1 MPGEDLAATGKAA
14 LDSGRWAEARAAFE
28 AALSEGETA
37 EVLDGL
43 GEALWWLGEP
53 LAAVEHRER
62 AYVAFR
68 RAGEGARAAHT
79 ALSVCTTYLANFG
92 NGAAAAG
99 WLARAESAVSGA
111 EAEALQ
117 GWFWLMAAYLCPDG
131 DEACEQLRRAH
142 AVARDIGDVD
152 LELTALSDLGGRLVY
167 GGRVAEGLPMID
179 QALAGCLAGEG
190 ERLETVVWAAC
201 TMLGACE
208 VAGDIERAMQWLRVI
223 DEFTD
228 RYACPFVY
236 ATCRTHYSA
245 LLLAKGRWAQ
255 AERELAAA
263 IRMSGRA
270 GPLPHA
276 LAMARLADLRLSQ
289 GRVEEA
295 EVLLGDC
302 DDVVIAAKVALARG
316 QADSAATLLRGC
328 IGPGMGASACASALL
343 LLVEAELAAGR
354 PDAAEAAQEQL
365 AQLAV
370 SPPPTDV
377 AAANAATAAGHV
389 AAARGDT
396 DEACAR
402 YRAALR
408 ILARLD
414 LPLEAAKVRLALA
427 RSLAGP
433 HPEMAAGEAR
443 AALGVFEDAGATP
456 LADAAAALLRSLGSR
471 GRRAPRRPGV
481 LTAREDEVLR
491 LVGLGL
497 SNPEIAQR
505 LFISRKTA
513 SHHVSRVLSKLGL
526 RNRAEAVAYVSRL
539 PGRDG

>member
-1 MPGEDLAATGKAA
+1 MPGEESVAAGRAA
-14 LDSGRWAEARAAFE
+14 LEAGRWSDARAAFE
-28 AALSEGETA
+28 AALAEQESA
-37 EVLDGL
+37 EVLEGL

-53 LAAVEHRER
+53 QAAVEHRER

-68 RAGEGARAAHT
+68 RAGDGARAAHT

-99 WLARAESAVSGA
+99 WLARAESAVSGEPA
-111 EAEALQ
+111 EPLQ
-117 GWFWLMAAYLCPDG
+117 GWFWLMAAYLSPDA
-131 DEACEQLRRAH
+131 EAACELLRRAH
-142 AVARDIGDVD
+142 VVARDTGDVD
-152 LELTALSDLGGRLVY
+152 LELTALSDLGGRLVHD
-167 GGRVAEGLPMID
+167 GRIADGLPLID
-179 QALAGCLAGEG
+179 QALAGCLAGEC
-190 ERLETVVWAAC
+190 EHLETVVWASC

-208 VAGDIERAMQWLRVI
+208 VAGDMERATQWLRVI
-223 DEFTD
+223 DEFTE

-276 LAMARLADLRLSQ
+276 LALARLADLRVSQ
-289 GRVEEA
+289 GRIEEA
-295 EVLLGDC
+295 EALLGDC
-302 DDVVIAAKVALARG
+302 DDAVIAAKVALARG
-316 QADSAATLLRGC
+316 RPEAAAALLHGC
-328 IGPGMGASACASALL
+328 LDAGMGATASASALL
-343 LLVEAELAAGR
+343 LLVEAEIAAGR
-354 PDAAEAAQEQL
+354 PAAAEEAHARLVQL
-365 AQLAV
+365 AA
-370 SPPPTDV
+370 SPGTDF
-377 AAANAATAAGHV
+377 AAARAATAAGHL
-389 AAARGDT
+389 AAARGDV
-396 DEACAR
+396 DEALAR

-408 ILARLD
+408 VLARID
-414 LPLEAAKVRLALA
+414 LPLETGKVRLALGRA
-427 RSLAGP
+427 LVATQPDLA
-433 HPEMAAGEAR
+433 AAEVR
-443 AALGVFEDAGATP
+443 AALDVFEDAGATP

-471 GRRAPRRPGV
+471 ARRAPRRPGV
-481 LTAREDEVLR
+481 LTAREEEVLQ

-513 SHHVSRVLSKLGL
+513 AHHVSRVLSKLGL

-539 PGRDG
+539 PGRAG